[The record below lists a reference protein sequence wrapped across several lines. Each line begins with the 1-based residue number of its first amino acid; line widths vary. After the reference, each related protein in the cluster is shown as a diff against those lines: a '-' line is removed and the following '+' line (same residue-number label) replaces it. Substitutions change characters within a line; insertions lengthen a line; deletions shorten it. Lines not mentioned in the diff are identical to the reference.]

1 VKDAR
6 DIIYK
11 PLVTEKATRLMEQNK
26 YVFVVDKR
34 ANKIEI
40 RKAVEDLFGVK
51 VESVNTV
58 NVSGKPKR
66 VGIHRGYKPDR
77 KKAIVT
83 LKEGSKPIEL
93 FE

>member
-1 VKDAR
+1 MKDPR
-6 DIIYK
+6 DIIFR
-11 PLVTEKATRLMEQNK
+11 PLVTEKATNLMAENK
-26 YVFVVDKR
+26 YAFVVDRR

-40 RKAVEDLFGVK
+40 RKAIEELFGVK
-51 VESVNTV
+51 VEAVSTMNI
-58 NVSGKPKR
+58 SGKPKR

>member
-1 VKDAR
+1 MKDAR

>member
-1 VKDAR
+1 MKDPR
-6 DIIYK
+6 DIIFK
-11 PLVTEKATRLMEQNK
+11 PLVTEKATNLMEGNK
-26 YVFVVDKR
+26 YAFIVDKR

-40 RKAVEDLFGVK
+40 RKAVEELFGVK
-51 VESVNTV
+51 VDAVNTM
-58 NVSGKPKR
+58 NISGKPKR

>member
-1 VKDAR
+1 MKDPR
-6 DIIYK
+6 DIVFK
-11 PLVTEKATRLMEQNK
+11 PLVTEKATHLMEKNK
-26 YVFVVDKR
+26 YAFIVDKR

-40 RKAVEDLFGVK
+40 RKAIEELFGVK
-51 VESVNTV
+51 VEAVNTI

-66 VGIHRGYKPDR
+66 VGIHRGYTAIE
-77 KKAIVT
+77 KAIVT

>member
-1 VKDAR
+1 MKDAR

-26 YVFVVDKR
+26 YVFIVDKR

-51 VESVNTV
+51 VESVNTQ

>member
-1 VKDAR
+1 
-6 DIIYK
+6 
-11 PLVTEKATRLMEQNK
+11 MEQNK
-26 YVFVVDKR
+26 YVFIVDKR

-51 VESVNTV
+51 VESVNTQ

>member
-1 VKDAR
+1 MKDAR

-26 YVFVVDKR
+26 YVFIVDKR
-34 ANKIEI
+34 ANKLRSAKQWKIFSVSRLSLLI
-40 RKAVEDLFGVK
+40 RKMSA
-51 VESVNTV
+51 ESLK
-58 NVSGKPKR
+58 SR
-66 VGIHRGYKPDR
+66 DSQGIQTGSE
-77 KKAIVT
+77 KAIVT